1 VKGHLEIARLLLNA
15 GADKNSHNRKAQTA
29 LMHASFQGHID
40 IVRLLLDA
48 GADKSLRDVSG
59 TTALIHASY
68 VGHIDI
74 VRLLLN
80 AGADAHLRCRRLSW
94 THIFRAKSRVS
105 GCCRTLVPTS

>member
-1 VKGHLEIARLLLNA
+1 MFPVLVGVIKFDLFIPLLLQKQ
-15 GADKNSHNRKAQTA
+15 GKAQTA